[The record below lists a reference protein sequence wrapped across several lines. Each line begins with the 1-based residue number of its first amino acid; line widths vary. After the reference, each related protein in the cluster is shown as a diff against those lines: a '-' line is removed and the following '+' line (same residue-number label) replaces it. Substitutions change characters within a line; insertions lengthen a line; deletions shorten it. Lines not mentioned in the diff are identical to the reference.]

1 MDDRDLLR
9 EYAEFQ
15 SEAAFTELVARHAG
29 LVYSAAVRQVGD
41 PHLAKDVAQSVFIS
55 LAQKPWSV
63 RSPEALSGWLYRAT
77 RFTANKFI
85 RTESRRRQ
93 RETEA
98 MHRAE
103 LEPTSAV
110 TWEQIRPLLEEA
122 IAGLGRKDQDAII
135 LRYFEGKSLRETGRI
150 LTLTEKAVSKRT
162 TRALE
167 KLRAHFIRR
176 GVTVSVILLVAA
188 MSENSVQAAPAG
200 LGCSLS
206 STALAGASAGGGLA
220 GTFLRTIYMSTKT
233 KIALAVAIFALA
245 AAIPLAVQHREILRL
260 QGELAASGRTAVAP
274 GARPGARPL
283 TLAERIAAL
292 QKINTDGHQ
301 AFWMDDIVQ
310 ILAGLDSAQFPGV
323 LDAFKRDRTM
333 TIHILAEWA
342 KKDPAQALAWAEA
355 QKDRTMRIED
365 VGWVFSFWPVKDITS
380 ALAAADG
387 LPTADD
393 RNRITMGLIENLAHT
408 DPAASLLLAQKLPPG
423 RNAAYTYHSIFNT
436 WAEKDPQAAL
446 AAVADMPPGQIH
458 NDALATIAEAWSR
471 TDPAAVLT
479 WANSL
484 PPSQVRDNAIYSVI
498 STMSLDDAAGAM
510 ALTKELPPGDFR
522 TNAIYNVLNE
532 LVQSDPKAT
541 IAYLDNL
548 PAGST
553 RDRFTQ
559 NVVSEWSRTDPQAA
573 MDWAENSLTGQAY
586 DKSMAGILQTVGE
599 NNPAQAAAYLASL
612 SDPAVENI
620 AIPQLASQ
628 WAQSDIKNAL
638 TWVQSLPASLGD
650 TRLQAFNNVMNSWI
664 NGDPSS
670 AAAYLATIPDDP
682 NFKRLANQVA
692 GSWASFD
699 PQAALNWGESLPPGP
714 GRDNAVGSAVST
726 LAKYDPQSA
735 WSYAQQMPPGSGT
748 VQTEANI
755 LATWSSQ
762 DPALAA
768 AHLSDL
774 PADTVRDDQP
784 TGTIRDAATLQVV
797 NNWLKQDP
805 HAASEWINALPP
817 SATRDMAVAAM
828 IGVEGKNNLPTA
840 FQWAASIGGETSRNS
855 QMEKVVTQWAKTDPA
870 GAITTVQATPM
881 ADEERAALLNYIQK
895 EAQP

>member
-29 LVYSAAVRQVGD
+29 LVYSAALRQAGD
-41 PHLAKDVAQSVFIS
+41 PHLAKDVAQAVFIG

-77 RFTANKFI
+77 RFTAGKFI

-98 MHRAE
+98 MQRAE
-103 LEPTSAV
+103 LDSPSAV

-122 IAGLGRKDQDAII
+122 IAGLGRKDQDAVI
-135 LRYFEGKSLRETGRI
+135 LRYFEGKSLRETGQI
-150 LTLTEKAVSKRT
+150 LALTEKAVSKRT

-176 GVTVSVILLVAA
+176 GVTVSVALLAA
-188 MSENSVQAAPAG
+188 VMSENSVQAAPVG

-206 STALAGASAGGGLA
+206 STALAGASAGGLA
-220 GTFLRTIYMSTKT
+220 GTILRTIYMSTKT
-233 KIALAVAIFALA
+233 KIALAVAIFVLA
-245 AAIPLAVQHREILRL
+245 AAIPIAVQHREILHL

-274 GARPGARPL
+274 GARPGTRPL
-283 TLAERIAAL
+283 TLAERVAAL

-310 ILAGLDSAQFPGV
+310 ILAGLDSAKFPDV
-323 LDAFKRDRTM
+323 LDAFKHDRTM
-333 TIHILAEWA
+333 SMHILGEWA
-342 KKDPAQALAWAEA
+342 QKDPAQALAWAKA
-355 QKDRTMRIED
+355 QTDRNMRSED
-365 VGWVFSFWPVKDITS
+365 VGWVFLFWPVKDITS
-380 ALAAADG
+380 ALAAADE
-387 LPTADD
+387 LATTAD
-393 RNRITMGLIENLAHT
+393 RNRMKVRLIDRLAYA
-408 DPAASLLLAQKLPPG
+408 DPAAALLLAQKLPPG
-423 RNAAYTYHSIFNT
+423 RDTTQNYHSIFT
-436 WAEKDPQAAL
+436 AWAEMDRPAAL
-446 AAVADMPPGQIH
+446 AAVANLPPGQIR
-458 NDALATIAEAWSR
+458 NDALISIAEAWSR

-484 PPSQVRDNAIYSVI
+484 PPSDVRNNAINYVVSK
-498 STMSLDDAAGAM
+498 MGYDDAAGAM

-522 TNAIYNVLNE
+522 TNAMYNVLNE

-541 IAYLDNL
+541 IAYLDSL

-559 NVVSEWSRTDPQAA
+559 YAVSEWSRTDPQAA
-573 MDWAENSLTGQAY
+573 MDWTENTLTGQAY

-599 NNPAQAAAYLASL
+599 NNPAEAAAYLAKL

-628 WAQSDIKNAL
+628 WAQSDIKSAL
-638 TWVQSLPASLGD
+638 AWVQSLPASLGD

-664 NGDPSS
+664 NGDPAS

-692 GSWASFD
+692 GSWASVD
-699 PQAALNWGESLPPGP
+699 PKAALAWGESLPPGP

-726 LAKYDPQSA
+726 LARYDPQSA
-735 WSYAQQMPPGSGT
+735 WAYAQQMPPGSGT

-762 DPALAA
+762 DPARAA

-805 HAASEWINALPP
+805 HAASEWIDALPP
-817 SATRDMAVAAM
+817 SDARDQAVVAM
-828 IGVEGKNNLPTA
+828 IGVEGKNDLPTA
-840 FQWAASIGGETSRNS
+840 FQWAASIGSETSRNS

-870 GAITTVQATPM
+870 GAVTSVQATPM
-881 ADEERAALLNYIQK
+881 SDGERAALLNYIQK